1 LAVMMVGRGWVI
13 AGCWWQRVDGD
24 DRGLVKVMVV
34 AVVVV
39 SGAVMMVMAHSNKK
53 NEQANK
59 Q

>member
-1 LAVMMVGRGWVI
+1 MMVGRGWVI